1 MKCKYVVN
9 YYLNFEIIGNSTM
22 NKHKMVRV
30 SPQVH
35 QQLEILW
42 YRINNEDSNYL
53 NRLELNTPRSAVI
66 GLALN
71 TLQAHLDSGK
81 GILDVPPFSL
91 AKVKT
96 VIEY

>member
-1 MKCKYVVN
+1 M
-9 YYLNFEIIGNSTM
+9 TT
-22 NKHKMVRV
+22 HKMVRV

-42 YRINNEDSNYL
+42 HRIKNEDSNYL
-53 NRLELNTPRSAVI
+53 NQLELNISRSAVI

-91 AKVKT
+91 VTVKT
-96 VIEY
+96 VIKN

>member
-1 MKCKYVVN
+1 
-9 YYLNFEIIGNSTM
+9 M
-22 NKHKMVRV
+22 NNHKMVRV

-42 YRINNEDSNYL
+42 HRIINEDSNYL
-53 NRLELNTPRSAVI
+53 NQLELNIPRSTVI

-91 AKVKT
+91 GTVKT
-96 VIEY
+96 VTKH